1 MALERLTLRITN
13 PKIKKYLLSKK
24 VETGKSFNEIIL
36 NAVLTFIDNEQNKN
50 NNNSD
55 IDNAVN
61 DLKITKLNNDIL
73 DIKKLL
79 SDYISSQSTK
89 KDSKKEARKKELLS
103 MLEYGGLSE
112 DETKELAE
120 LQKE

>member
-1 MALERLTLRITN
+1 MALDRLTLRITN
-13 PKIKKYLLSKK
+13 PKIKKYLLQKK

-73 DIKKLL
+73 EIKKIL